1 MHRGLPPGTGLRT
14 TVRPLIYGSGMTSRY
29 FKPRRGPAVIFGI
42 LFVLFALVL
51 SITLPTWLSVGAG
64 NPAGRTVTAL
74 TKNKEVRDEAARFFI
89 EKLTDGASPE
99 DLARF
104 DELET
109 TISGKLDELVAN
121 DEFMAQVD
129 NISDEVY
136 DFFVNGIDET
146 QIVEAQAVVG
156 DLVDALVEVDPEF
169 ANLKQEVDDWKGL
182 ELEPVT
188 DGPDL
193 KSLKQSLNSTF
204 WVALFLTLVAGVLYA
219 RWSRSRR
226 GMLLFLG
233 ITVTILGIIDLVAA
247 GAVRSAVVGTV
258 DETDRFANAAVPVV
272 ADSLLSPFRTVGI
285 AWLVLG
291 IGSIIGGIVI
301 GRRARAASGAAD
313 TND

>member
-1 MHRGLPPGTGLRT
+1 MIGVRT
-14 TVRPLIYGSGMTSRY
+14 TLRLLIYGSAMTSRF
-29 FKPRRGPAVIFGI
+29 FKPRRGPAVIFGV
-42 LFVLFALVL
+42 LFVLFALLL

-64 NPAGRTVTAL
+64 NPAGKTVTAL

-89 EKLTDGASPE
+89 EKLTDGASAE

-104 DELET
+104 DELEA
-109 TISGKLDELVAN
+109 TISDKLDELVAN
-121 DEFMAQVD
+121 DEFMAKVGD
-129 NISDEVY
+129 VSDEVY
-136 DFFVNGIDET
+136 DFFVNGIDQT
-146 QIVEAQAVVG
+146 QVVEAKAVVS

-169 ANLKQEVDDWKGL
+169 ANLKQEVNDWNGL
-182 ELEPVT
+182 ELEPVS

-193 KSLKQSLNSTF
+193 KSLKESLNSTF
-204 WVALFLTLVAGVLYA
+204 WVALFLTLACGVLYA

-233 ITVTILGIIDLVAA
+233 ITVTVLGIIDLVAA

-272 ADSLLSPFRTVGI
+272 ADSLLSPFRTIGI

-301 GRRARAASGAAD
+301 GRRAPAASGATD